1 MMMTEKTA
9 IMCKKNIHH
18 VYKALRQAE
27 ATLYCVL
34 SHFSRV

>member
-1 MMMTEKTA
+1 MMMTKKTA
-9 IMCKKNIHH
+9 IMCEKNIHH

-34 SHFSRV
+34 GCFNRV